1 MCKFK
6 TIVQETLIQY
16 LQLDQDVLEELLEK
30 PQNPEHGHLSLPC
43 FAWAKTLKKAPNLIA
58 QEFCEKLKKHN
69 LSSYIDSVNALGP
82 YLNFK
87 QNQILLGQELLQTI
101 INEGDL
107 FAKKSLDAPPTVV
120 LEFSSPNIAKPLSIG
135 HLRTTN
141 IGACLARV
149 FKHQGWNVIRINH
162 LGDWGTQFGKVMLAF
177 RLWGNAE
184 DLEKHPIDT
193 LYKLY
198 VKFHEEEK
206 KDPSLADQA
215 REWFAKLEQN
225 DETAKELWQW
235 FKDISL
241 KELNTIYQELGVEFD
256 HVWGESF
263 YVDMLDELIVDLKQ
277 KNLLKDSQDA
287 KIVDLK
293 DYKLGV
299 SVIQKKDESSLY
311 MTRDLAAA
319 QYRYQQFHFDEMLYV
334 VGNPQKLHFQQLF
347 KVLELL
353 GCDFVDRCHHVAYGH
368 VDFGHEKMSTRKG
381 NIVLLKEVIAQA
393 KDRALSIIEEKNAT
407 LNNKQAIANAVG
419 LGAVL
424 FADLNAKLAR
434 DVKFTWDEILNFEGE
449 TGPYLQYGL
458 VRAKSVLEK
467 YEGQWSDKIKIDS
480 IETVEER
487 SLLQSL
493 NDYPQILGKTLK
505 EKEPFY
511 LSHYALELVKQFN
524 RFYAKCR
531 VLDAP
536 EHQKYFRLC
545 LVKSLTIVLESSL
558 KLLGVPRVE
567 KM

>member
-1 MCKFK
+1 MNQFK
-6 TIVQETLIQY
+6 KIVEKSLVKH
-16 LQLDQDVLEELLEK
+16 LQLDAKILAELLEK

-43 FAWAKTLKKAPNLIA
+43 FSWAKIFKKAPNLIA
-58 QEFCEKLKKHN
+58 QEFCQQLQQVA
-69 LSSYIDSVNALGP
+69 LDDQIQSVSALGP

-87 QNQILLGQELLQTI
+87 QNQVLLAQDLLKTILKNGA
-101 INEGDL
+101 N
-107 FAKKSLDAPPTVV
+107 FAKKTLSDSPSVV

-141 IGACLARV
+141 IGACLSRV

-177 RLWGNAE
+177 RLWGNAQ

-206 KDPSLADQA
+206 NDPTLGDQA
-215 REWFAKLEQN
+215 REWFAKLERS

-263 YVDMLDELIVDLKQ
+263 YVDMLDDLIADLKQ
-277 KNLLKDSQDA
+277 KKLLKDSQDA
-287 KIVDLK
+287 KIIDLK
-293 DYKLGV
+293 KYKLGV

-319 QYRYQQFHFDEMLYV
+319 QYRYQQFHFDQMLYV
-334 VGNPQKLHFQQLF
+334 VGNPQKLHFQQVF
-347 KVLELL
+347 KILELL
-353 GCDFVDRCHHVAYGH
+353 GCEFVDKCHHIAYGH

-381 NIVLLKEVIAQA
+381 NIVLLKDVLQQA
-393 KDRALSIIEEKNAT
+393 KDRALKVIEEKNSA
-407 LNNKQAIANAVG
+407 LDNKQDVANAVG
-419 LGAVL
+419 VGAVL
-424 FADLNAKLAR
+424 FADLNARLAR

-458 VRAKSVLEK
+458 VRARSVLEK
-467 YEGQWSDKIKIDS
+467 YDGSWKNKIEINS
-480 IETVEER
+480 IETPEEQ
-487 SLLQSL
+487 SLLQTLS
-493 NDYPQILGKTLK
+493 DYSQVLDKTLQ

-511 LSHYALELVKQFN
+511 LAQYALELVKQFN

-531 VLDAP
+531 ILDAP
-536 EHQKYFRLC
+536 KEQQYFRLC
-545 LVKSLTIVLESSL
+545 LVKSVTLILEASL
-558 KLLGVPRVE
+558 KLLGLPIVT